1 MAILDVTHPDII
13 KFIQSKRDK
22 KSLSNFNISVAVTEE
37 FMAAVAAGG
46 FVNLINPHTHKHI
59 RTSSARGIFELIT
72 EVAWETGDP
81 GLIFLDRIN
90 TDNPNSHLGAIESTN
105 PCGEQPLQ
113 PYESC
118 NLGSVN
124 LANMLTYRDDKCIVD
139 WEKLAFTVSQGVRL
153 LDNVVDCNQYPLPE
167 IDKMSRKTRRIGLGV
182 MGLADMMVQLGIR
195 YDSEDALVLTDWVLR
210 FVRAEAHKASIA
222 LATKRGTYPAW
233 EGSTYQESGI
243 RMRNT
248 APTTIAPTGTI
259 SIIAGASSGIEPL
272 FALSYVRN
280 VMDGT
285 KLVEVNPYF
294 QAVAEHEGFYSK
306 ELMGQVAATGTLS
319 DTDVPQWV
327 KEVFR
332 TSYDITP
339 EWHIRLQAMAQQ
351 HTDNS
356 VSKTINF
363 PASATVEDVAK
374 AYQLAYDLGC
384 KGITVYRDGTK
395 DGQVLSVGV

>member
-1 MAILDVTHPDII
+1 MAILDVIHPDII
-13 KFIQSKRDK
+13 AFIQSKRDK
-22 KSLSNFNISVAVTEE
+22 KSLSNFNISVAVDEA
-37 FMAAVAAGG
+37 FMDKVAKDEY
-46 FVNLINPHTHKHI
+46 FNLINPRTQEHV
-59 RTSSARGIFELIT
+59 RTSNAREVFNLIT
-72 EVAWETGDP
+72 QLAWETGDP
-81 GLIFLDRIN
+81 GLIFLDRLN
-90 TDNPNSHLGAIESTN
+90 EGNPNPHLGAIESTN

-124 LANMLTYRDDKCIVD
+124 LANMLTYTDDGCIVD
-139 WEKLAFTVSQGVRL
+139 WEKLSFTVSHGVRL
-153 LDNVVDCNQYPLPE
+153 LDNVVDCNQYPLPKIE
-167 IDKMSRKTRRIGLGV
+167 EMSRKTRRIGLGV

-195 YDSEDALVLTDWVLR
+195 YDSEDALVFTDWVLR
-210 FVRAEAHKASIA
+210 FVRTEAHKASTA
-222 LATKRGTYPAW
+222 LATQRGTYPAW

-294 QAVAEHEGFYSK
+294 QAVAEREGFYSK
-306 ELMGQVAATGTLS
+306 ELMGQVATTGTLS
-319 DTDVPQWV
+319 DTDAPQWV

-363 PASATVEDVAK
+363 PASATVKDVAD
-374 AYQLAYDLGC
+374 AYRLAHQLGC
-384 KGITVYRDGTK
+384 KGITVYRDGAK
-395 DGQVLSVGV
+395 DEQVLSVGN

>member
-1 MAILDVTHPDII
+1 
-13 KFIQSKRDK
+13 
-22 KSLSNFNISVAVTEE
+22 
-37 FMAAVAAGG
+37 
-46 FVNLINPHTHKHI
+46 
-59 RTSSARGIFELIT
+59 
-72 EVAWETGDP
+72 
-81 GLIFLDRIN
+81 
-90 TDNPNSHLGAIESTN
+90 
-105 PCGEQPLQ
+105 
-113 PYESC
+113 
-118 NLGSVN
+118 
-124 LANMLTYRDDKCIVD
+124 
-139 WEKLAFTVSQGVRL
+139 
-153 LDNVVDCNQYPLPE
+153 
-167 IDKMSRKTRRIGLGV
+167 MSRKTRRIGLGV

-195 YDSEDALVLTDWVLR
+195 YDSEDALTLTNWVLR
-210 FVRAEAHKASIA
+210 FVQVEAHKASTA
-222 LATKRGTYPAW
+222 LATRRGTYPAW

-272 FALSYVRN
+272 FALSYMRN

-285 KLVEVNPYF
+285 KLIEVNPYF
-294 QAVAEHEGFYSK
+294 QAVAEREGFYSS
-306 ELMGQVAATGTLS
+306 ELMEQIAHTGTLA

-351 HTDNS
+351 YTDNS

-363 PASATVEDVAK
+363 PASATVEDVEG
-374 AYQLAYDLGC
+374 AYKLAHKLGC

-395 DGQVLSVGV
+395 DEQVLSVGAR

>member
-1 MAILDVTHPDII
+1 
-13 KFIQSKRDK
+13 
-22 KSLSNFNISVAVTEE
+22 
-37 FMAAVAAGG
+37 
-46 FVNLINPHTHKHI
+46 
-59 RTSSARGIFELIT
+59 
-72 EVAWETGDP
+72 VAWETGDP

-90 TDNPNSHLGAIESTN
+90 ADNPNPHLGVIESTN

-124 LANMLTYRDDKCIVD
+124 LANMLKYTDEGCVID
-139 WEKLAFTVSQGVRL
+139 WERLAFTVSQGVRL
-153 LDNVVDCNQYPLPE
+153 LDNVVDCNQYPLPKIE
-167 IDKMSRKTRRIGLGV
+167 EMSRKTRRIGLGV
-182 MGLADMMVQLGIR
+182 MGLADMLVQLGIR

-210 FVRAEAHKASIA
+210 FVRTEAHKASIA
-222 LATKRGTYPAW
+222 LATQRGTYPAW

-272 FALSYVRN
+272 FALSYMRN

-285 KLVEVNPYF
+285 KLVEINPYF
-294 QAVAEHEGFYSK
+294 KTAAERGGFYSL
-306 ELMGQVAATGTLS
+306 ELMEQVAHTGTLA
-319 DTDVPQWV
+319 DTNVPQWA

-332 TSYDITP
+332 TSYDIIP
-339 EWHIRLQAMAQQ
+339 EWHIRLQAVAQQ

-363 PASATVEDVAK
+363 PASATIEDVAD
-374 AYQLAYDLGC
+374 AYRLAYDLGC

-395 DGQVLSVGV
+395 DGQVLSVGN